1 MWHKNNMKQKKSIQT
16 MKRTQII
23 SGLCVLSAL
32 MLMINIANADVAQHD
47 IPGVSAKGKI
57 YEVPENLT
65 SMPTNQ
71 VSELRDTHQET
82 LDKALEVASS
92 KKTVEQNMLDELM
105 EHDLVRL
112 EIIEVIPQLI
122 NDYNINGE
130 FKEDLMGYRSTFSGE
145 LMESRED
152 VTSLG
157 DYQSYDFRFASVYMS
172 MLFAFQEHPE
182 FYEQLKVDM
191 VDENSSIG
199 SYRKMLDESYDE
211 VEEARAEMD
220 LVNSVADIER
230 VVDALNAEL
239 ARRSN

>member
-1 MWHKNNMKQKKSIQT
+1 MKQKKSIQT